1 MAVKDIRISQ
11 KMEKRLVEY
20 RKRYWKMQKN
30 K

>member
-11 KMEKRLVEY
+11 KMEKRLVKY
-20 RKRYWKMQKN
+20 RKRYWKMQK

>member
-20 RKRYWKMQKN
+20 RKRYWKMQK